1 MRVLLVHNSYQQRG
15 GEDAVFE
22 AERDLLHANGVEVV
36 EYRVSNDAVSDMGK
50 LALFKNTIWSKQ
62 HYRELQKVIADVQP
76 DVAHFH
82 NTLPLISPA
91 GYYAAKRAK
100 VPVVQTLHNYRM
112 VCPSALLFRDG
123 EVCRDCVGKFV
134 PTPAIKNKCYRGSAA
149 ASAAIAGM
157 LTFHRAR
164 GTYKKVVDRYIAL
177 TEFARGEYV
186 AGGLPEDR
194 IAIKPNFLADDPG
207 TGDGERNGV
216 LFVGRLTEE
225 KGVSVLIA
233 AAQQLT
239 GDQHL
244 TIVGDGPM
252 REAVEQA
259 AANNP
264 RLTYAGGAN
273 REQVLQAMQS
283 AKALTFA
290 STWFEGFPMTIVES
304 FACGLPVITS
314 DLGSM
319 ASIVDD
325 DRNGLLVEPGD
336 PDAWAAAIARGCEAP
351 TKWGDEARNDFL
363 TRYSATQ
370 NFDQLMAIYESVTGK
385 PMPRSSDSTPSV
397 TASLE
402 LAARH

>member
-22 AERDLLHANGVEVV
+22 AERDLLRDNGCEVV
-36 EYRVSNDAVSDMGK
+36 EYRVSNDAVQGMGK
-50 LALFKNTIWSKQ
+50 LALFANTIWSRQ
-62 HYRELQKVIADVQP
+62 HYRAMKKVIADVRP

-91 GYYAAKRAK
+91 GYYAAKRSG

-123 EVCRDCVGKFV
+123 KVCRDCVGKLV
-134 PTPAIKNKCYRGSAA
+134 PTPAIKHKCYRGSTA
-149 ASAAIAGM
+149 ASAAIASM

-164 GTYKKVVDRYIAL
+164 GTYKSAVDRYIAL

-207 TGDGERNGV
+207 TGDGQRSGV

-225 KGVSVLIA
+225 KGVGVLIA
-233 AAQQLT
+233 AAARLE

-244 TIVGDGPM
+244 TIVGDGPL
-252 REAVEQA
+252 REQVEQA
-259 AANNP
+259 AAGND

-273 REQVLQAMQS
+273 RDQVLRHMQS
-283 AKALTFA
+283 AKALAFA

-319 ASIVDD
+319 ASIVDHE
-325 DRNGLLVEPGD
+325 RNGLLVEPGD
-336 PDAWAAAIARGCEAP
+336 ADAWAAAIARGCEAP
-351 TKWGDEARNDFL
+351 PAWGDAARQDFV
-363 TRYSATQ
+363 TRYSARQ
-370 NFDQLMAIYESVTGK
+370 NFAQLMTIYESVTGK
-385 PMPRSSDSTPSV
+385 SLPRNADAQAVADKEPTV
-397 TASLE
+397 RA
-402 LAARH
+402 